1 MSAYTDG
8 SSPLARGT
16 YALASRDDWPRRL
29 IPARAGNI
37 GGVHGRSRWL
47 PAHPR
52 SRGEHWRTSIFRLAG
67 GGSSPLARGT
77 CLERL
82 LDAAV
87 ERLIPARAGNMWV
100 GAPPC
105 IR

>member
-37 GGVHGRSRWL
+37 HVFVHR
-47 PAHPR
+47 
-52 SRGEHWRTSIFRLAG
+52 I
-67 GGSSPLARGT
+67 
-77 CLERL
+77 
-82 LDAAV
+82 
-87 ERLIPARAGNMWV
+87 
-100 GAPPC
+100 
-105 IR
+105 